1 MFGDSILL
9 LGFEHDP
16 STKGLVTSPAGTG
29 SLMPEVEDFGTQET
43 ARSDWTVCVWFRGLQ
58 GCGRKT
64 YAYLLI
70 FIFILGLST
79 THQKAW
85 GGTPRGSFKQLLQM
99 SRANALLHQDFAQT
113 D

>member
-1 MFGDSILL
+1 
-9 LGFEHDP
+9 
-16 STKGLVTSPAGTG
+16 
-29 SLMPEVEDFGTQET
+29 MPEVEDFGTQET

-85 GGTPRGSFKQLLQM
+85 GGTPRGSSKQLLQM
-99 SRANALLHQDFAQT
+99 SRANMRFFTKTLHKPIEAKFGQSGEIC
-113 D
+113 